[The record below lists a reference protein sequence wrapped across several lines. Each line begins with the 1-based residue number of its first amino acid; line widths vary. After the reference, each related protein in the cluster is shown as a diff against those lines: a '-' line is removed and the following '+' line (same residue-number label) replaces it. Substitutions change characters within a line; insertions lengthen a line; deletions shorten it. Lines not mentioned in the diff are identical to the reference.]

1 MKVIH
6 LAATLALTLTA
17 GAYAA
22 ADKKA
27 PPPAPPPPGVRAT
40 TGAGYRRI
48 EVVPEGRL
56 LGVVAPLT
64 KDGQRRIVLLMAP
77 ADGAGPRS
85 VAELLFQG
93 PLEPALHTLAE
104 KLSPGIDAIDAIDLD
119 GDGAQEVVLG
129 EPGHL
134 YWVTD
139 GGARAL
145 DAPGWFD
152 LLAPWPNKLRVP
164 SELPLL
170 VTAQAGRLRCFA
182 PAGSALRQVCDQPLP
197 LTAEREPR
205 GLFLQTPAVNAI
217 LRPQKAPLIAI
228 GPQSIDKRRL
238 RTLVIDPQVTHP
250 QVVSGPAAPAATVD
264 VVAASAGSEIPNP
277 FDAWSRL
284 PTPEQVQD
292 SWYFLLGGKPVLAV
306 STVNADKLGIFEHL
320 KLRVF
325 RLAADRTRVGRGP
338 VLAVETESP
347 RWHDLALVAGDLNG
361 DGNDDLVLIEPK
373 GMDGKPI
380 LAQAF
385 LGDASGGLRQAGNPS
400 KLDLEGVLWSYGQD
414 VTGDGRPDLVAAGT
428 DRLQVFAG
436 QVPDRKGPLIET
448 AAIGIPLAVGE
459 PGQVEVQIG
468 SKGVKSRTERYGW
481 MRPVV
486 ADLDGDRRGEILLL
500 ALDRDGPGVLEVITW
515 R

>member
-1 MKVIH
+1 MKAIRI
-6 LAATLALTLTA
+6 AAIAALTLATA
-17 GAYAA
+17 GYAA
-22 ADKKA
+22 PEKKA
-27 PPPAPPPPGVRAT
+27 TPPPPPPPGVRAT
-40 TGAGYRRI
+40 SGTGYRRI

-56 LGVVAPLT
+56 LAVVAPLA
-64 KDGQRRIVLLMAP
+64 KDGHRRLVLLLAP
-77 ADGAGPRS
+77 AGGNGPRS
-85 VAELLFQG
+85 VAELAFQEL
-93 PLEPALHTLAE
+93 LEPALHTLAE

-119 GDGAQEVVLG
+119 GDGAQEIVLG

-134 YWVTD
+134 YLVAD
-139 GGARAL
+139 GGARSL

-164 SELPLL
+164 SKLPLL

-182 PAGSALRQVCDQPLP
+182 PAGSALHQVCDQPLP
-197 LTAEREPR
+197 MTAERETR
-205 GLFLQTPAVNAI
+205 GLFLQTPAVNSVA
-217 LRPQKAPLIAI
+217 RAENAPLIAI
-228 GPQSIDKRRL
+228 GPQSVDKRRL
-238 RTLVIDPQVTHP
+238 RSLVIDPQLP
-250 QVVSGPAAPAATVD
+250 SGPAVPAATV
-264 VVAASAGSEIPNP
+264 AAGSTATAPQSIPNP

-292 SWYFLLGGKPVLAV
+292 SWYFLLGGKPALAV
-306 STVNADKLGIFEHL
+306 STVNADKLGIFEHQ

-338 VLAVETESP
+338 LLAVETESP

-385 LGDASGGLRQAGNPS
+385 LGDAAGGLREAGNPS
-400 KLDLEGVLWSYGQD
+400 KLDLEGVLWGYGQD
-414 VTGDGRPDLVAAGT
+414 VTGDGRSDLVAAGS

-436 QVPDRKGPLIET
+436 QAPDRKGPISET
-448 AAIGIPLAVGE
+448 ASISIPLAVGE
-459 PGQVEVQIG
+459 RGQVLVQIG
-468 SKGVKSRTERYGW
+468 SNGVKSRTERYGW

-486 ADLDGDRRGEILLL
+486 ADLDGDGRGEILLL

-515 R
+515 K